1 MRTEKVPSNV
11 FVQDGRLFFRKRFCG
26 ISYTAPLGL
35 NDTGHNRRQAK
46 LIVREINAAMKLGT
60 FDPNNYPFLR
70 KYHGTPSTGDCPTFR
85 EYVDVWLRK
94 KSYLAPAT
102 YRTYKGVI
110 DKHMMPYFDDLPVDR
125 IDKLSVEFWQ
135 QRLVGKLTRA
145 YANECLRRLK
155 SILSEAEADYRI
167 QLYVDRVKSLR
178 NYAVGET
185 IEDKIYTLEEASK
198 LYCVMGTRLRTM
210 MLCSMFAGLRTG
222 EVIALKRENVD
233 FAQNKIK
240 VRANMSEGTRQ
251 APKTKA
257 AVRDIVMHPVLRKH
271 LAEVLA
277 SHDHDHVFVSNRGLP
292 FSRIQNFNR
301 EYRLAIE
308 KAGVRDLRWYAFRK
322 LFASMR
328 YACEDAVP
336 ASVAGDMGHR
346 DIALGLNTYAE
357 VMPHFGCKFMDIQFP
372 IIKGAATTKA
382 A

>member
-1 MRTEKVPSNV
+1 MRTEKVPTNV
-11 FVQDGRLFFRKRFCG
+11 LVQDGRLFFRKRFGG
-26 ISYTAPLGL
+26 ISYNAPLGMT
-35 NDTGHNRRQAK
+35 DTGHNRRQAK
-46 LIVREINAAMKLGT
+46 LIVREIDTAMKLGT
-60 FDPNNYPFLR
+60 FDPNNYPFLQ
-70 KYHGTPSTGDCPTFR
+70 KYHGKRSAEICPTFR
-85 EYVDVWLRK
+85 EYVAIWLKK
-94 KSYLAPAT
+94 KSLLAPAT
-102 YRTYKGVI
+102 YRTYKGII
-110 DKHMMPYFDDLPVDR
+110 DKHLMPYFADLPVDR

-135 QRLVGKLTRA
+135 QKLAQKLTRV

-155 SILSEAEADYRI
+155 SILSEAEADYRF
-167 QLYVDRVKSLR
+167 QLYVDRVKPLR
-178 NYAVGET
+178 SYEVGET

-222 EVIALKRENVD
+222 EVIALMRENVD

-277 SHDHDHVFVSNRGLP
+277 SHDHDHVFVSNQGLP

-308 KAGVRDLRWYAFRK
+308 KAGVRNLRWYAFRK

-372 IIKGAATTKA
+372 IIEEAAETKA